1 MIHPRRFFP
10 AVAIG
15 GAVTGFVLAIPIL
28 GDVLRCALCIGVMAG
43 SLLSMKLWLD
53 SHRAEKLTPTDA
65 AVLGAC
71 SGGVAG
77 AVSWFISV
85 PIRLVFGDQLADFF
99 MARESLPDFV
109 KNNIRSLYA
118 DEAASIVMSL
128 PLQVVLYGTM
138 GALGGFLALQYA
150 FPTKRETA

>member
-10 AVAIG
+10 AVGIG
-15 GAVTGFVLAIPIL
+15 GAVTGFVLAIPVL

-150 FPTKRETA
+150 FPTRREAS